1 MEPGEIRIS
10 TLQLGDIDLTNQDR
24 INYSVVEIYE
34 DIFSPAG
41 PFAEIN
47 VVDSNDLLGK
57 NNLNG
62 SYDKDVIISFSL
74 DGTASASFK
83 FKMMENKDLSDGSSD
98 KIGSGHNKMYK
109 IRCCSPELLNAQ
121 GNYVQ
126 KSYEQQTSKI
136 VEDIVK
142 NNFKSNKS
150 IDAESTYGSR
160 RLVFSNKHP
169 IEAIKI
175 LNSEHVS
182 DQHKSSAFVLF
193 QQSDNGSQKYVFC
206 TFEKL
211 FEQSPVVTLKQS
223 AGLGFSNVGI
233 SDKANSIIWIKIP
246 NSFFTPTR
254 SLSKS
259 QQNSYDPTTGT
270 ADEVDQKKQ
279 NYSLAGKQ
287 IYDDTS
293 YPKAVPVHTMNDAI
307 NNKSSTKIAEARKN
321 RVDFLSHLSQT
332 HGTLEVYGNPDIKL
346 GSIVNLDIPNKS
358 DGNTSA
364 GEKQFN
370 GNALVV
376 SIRHKIKPVGQT
388 PRYTMVLGVVTGGYK
403 EGGGGNG

>member
-1 MEPGEIRIS
+1 MEAGEIRIS
-10 TLQLGDIDLTNQDR
+10 NLRIGDIDLSNQNQ
-24 INYSVVEIYE
+24 INYSVIEIYE
-34 DIFSPAG
+34 DILSPTG

-47 VVDSNDLLGK
+47 VVDSNDVLGK
-57 NNLNG
+57 SNLNG
-62 SYDKDVIISFSL
+62 SYDKDVQISFSL
-74 DGTASASFK
+74 DGTGSASFK
-83 FKMMENKDLSDGSSD
+83 FKMMENKDLKDGSSD
-98 KIGSGHNKMYK
+98 KIGSGHNKKYT
-109 IRCCSPELLNAQ
+109 IRCCSAEMLNAQ

-126 KSYEQQTSKI
+126 KSYELQTSKI

-142 NNFKSNKS
+142 NNFKSDKS
-150 IDAESTYGSR
+150 IDLESTYGSR

-169 IEAIKI
+169 LEVIRI

-182 DQHKSSAFVLF
+182 DENKSSAFVLF
-193 QQSDNGSQKYVFC
+193 QRSQKYVFS
-206 TFEKL
+206 TYEKL
-211 FEQSPVVTLKQS
+211 FKQGAVVTLKQS
-223 AGLGFSNVGI
+223 ATLSFANGG
-233 SDKANSIIWIKIP
+233 DKANSILWINVP

-270 ADEVDQKKQ
+270 ADQVEQKKKSW
-279 NYSLAGKQ
+279 SLPGNQA
-287 IYDDTS
+287 YDDTS
-293 YPKAVPVHTMNDAI
+293 YSKAVPVHTMNDAI
-307 NNKSSTKIAEARKN
+307 NNKSSTKLADARKN

-332 HGTLEVYGNPDIKL
+332 YGTLEVYGNPDITL

-370 GNALVV
+370 GKALVV
-376 SIRHKIKPVGQT
+376 SIRHKIKPVGET
-388 PRYTMVLGVVTGGYK
+388 PRYTMILGVVTGGYK

>member
-1 MEPGEIRIS
+1 MEAGEIRVS
-10 TLQLGDIDLTNQDR
+10 TLQLGDIDLTDQDK
-24 INYSVVEIYE
+24 INYSIVEIYE
-34 DIFSPAG
+34 DIFSPTG
-41 PFAEIN
+41 PFAEIS
-47 VVDSNDLLGK
+47 VVDSNDFLGK
-57 NNLNG
+57 TNLNG
-62 SYDKDVIISFSL
+62 SYDKDVNISFSL
-74 DGTASASFK
+74 DGSASASFK
-83 FKMMENKDLSDGSSD
+83 FKMMENKDLSDGSSE
-98 KIGSGHNKMYK
+98 KMGSGHSKFYK

-142 NNFKSNKS
+142 NNFKSDKS
-150 IDAESTYGSR
+150 IEAESTYGSR

-169 IEAIKI
+169 VEAIRI

-182 DQHKSSAFVLF
+182 DQYKSSAFILF
-193 QQSDNGSQKYVFC
+193 QQSNNGSQKYIFS

-211 FEQSPVVTLKQS
+211 FEQSPVVTLRQS
-223 AGLGFSNVGI
+223 ASLAFSGTSKYEKV
-233 SDKANSIIWIKIP
+233 NSIIWIKIP

-259 QQNSYDPTTGT
+259 QQNSYDPTSGT

-279 NYSLAGKQ
+279 NYSLAGNQ
-287 IYDDTS
+287 AYDDTS
-293 YPKAVPVHTMNDAI
+293 YPKAVPVHTMNDSI
-307 NNKSSTKIAEARKN
+307 NNKTSTKIAEARKN

-332 HGTLEVYGNPDIKL
+332 HGTLEVYGNPNIKL
-346 GSIVNLDIPNKS
+346 GSIINLEIPNKS
-358 DGNTSA
+358 DGNTSS

-388 PRYTMVLGVVTGGYK
+388 PRYTMILGVVTGGYK